1 MRISDW
7 SSDVCSSDLA
17 EGARDLALADRL
29 GAVVDEREHLFLAG
43 EGRGADPFG
52 LLWVRIPGAGRVLLA
67 GQDQSAAV
75 SSAAA
80 FPEDFPLAF
89 WVAFFFAAGFFAAG
103 FLEVVFLAADFFAA
117 AFFLAAGF

>member
-1 MRISDW
+1 MILQQRLQADAVVAL
-7 SSDVCSSDLA
+7 DA

-80 FPEDFPLAF
+80 LDRKSTRLNSSHYCASRMPSSA
-89 WVAFFFAAGFFAAG
+89 
-103 FLEVVFLAADFFAA
+103 
-117 AFFLAAGF
+117 